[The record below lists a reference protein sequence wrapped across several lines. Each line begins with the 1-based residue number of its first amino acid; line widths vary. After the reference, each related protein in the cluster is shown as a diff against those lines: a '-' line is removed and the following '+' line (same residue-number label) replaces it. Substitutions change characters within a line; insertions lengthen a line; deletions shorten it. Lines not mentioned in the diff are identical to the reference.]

1 MIMVELIYLLN
12 LSITHNFNN
21 KFTRNILMKEL
32 YSGRVIDIGINKVT
46 QLEIKIAIITKP
58 FIYFSIVLTCN

>member
-32 YSGRVIDIGINKVT
+32 YSGRVIDIGINNVT
-46 QLEIKIAIITKP
+46 QLEIRIAISTKALK
-58 FIYFSIVLTCN
+58 YFSIEFT

>member
-1 MIMVELIYLLN
+1 MVELIYLLN